1 MVYAMLYAENADI
14 VGTYDSFEAAASDLA
29 EFVNAHPGVQDEI
42 GLRRYADGKPV
53 GEFMPASEVAEGK
66 LAQQHLIGN

>member
-14 VGTYDSFEAAASDLA
+14 VGTYDSFEAAAQDLA
-29 EFVNAHPGVQDEI
+29 EFVNSHPHLQDEI
-42 GLRRYADGKPV
+42 GLRRYADGKPS
-53 GEFMPASEVAEGK
+53 GDFMPATEVVAGK